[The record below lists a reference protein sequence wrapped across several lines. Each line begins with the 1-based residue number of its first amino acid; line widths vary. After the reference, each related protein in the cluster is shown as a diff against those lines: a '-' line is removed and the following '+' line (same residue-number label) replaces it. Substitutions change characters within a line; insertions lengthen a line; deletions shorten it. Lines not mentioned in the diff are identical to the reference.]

1 METRKSIMPII
12 GLEKAIF
19 GYIIEKSGYNDTSY
33 RFVFCDEK
41 GTETAFEIEDY
52 LILSVSQH
60 YYSANLSFETKNIII
75 IDSQNNIIT
84 IGGYHFKKKY
94 LQEMT
99 LIGDNG
105 LAICSPT
112 IINEDKFGT
121 NPHFFHPVSYLNLKD
136 SPHIIDL
143 KERIFWKQKYYLFSI
158 MNMHFIVDI
167 ENTKFEN
174 PDDFTYYLIDE
185 DGNTVYTWDK
195 NNQIKCIWRR
205 EDGSFTIFSVSE
217 FDEYSCWD
225 CMCEDYYDNKYY
237 RELILINISSKYVKT
252 TFDDFL
258 QESEERIESNDDDGL
273 LSCRIEKEDY
283 VKWKRRKYIN
293 ENKTVIKADLLKS
306 LDCRYYSSYY
316 SIRVSD
322 DIDISYSGLFCDNNY
337 FIIDHKYGFCSFDV
351 NKLLATTDLS
361 NIILTENSCYEP
373 RISVCKYRNGLV
385 ELFFMEYFV
394 GGPPDRDCSEYN
406 KEIGYRLYDIYGNCT
421 GELQD
426 DILTTPVNGI
436 GIIQYCGVFNKFD
449 FSFIL
454 PPIFKEIVPLNR
466 HALYIETKKNANL
479 SDNDFSSE
487 PKKLLSEYEML
498 GKEYIIIED
507 KRLYIVTLEIGYGGR
522 TLHGLFENN
531 KELVP
536 VGDNDIKKISGQYV
550 LVKDSSHPLYTL
562 YFHNGRVLLEGVKD
576 VHTINLYNVIIHG
589 GSWQVQESEIAP
601 LVHYAKIY
609 IEKGFMLMVDDKYII
624 EDSLVEMKSVLYDS
638 NDAYFTAKKH
648 NGKVIL
654 LSIKKGVLVSNYEG
668 TNFTDIHSAFND
680 KTETSQKRKGSYI
693 SHIIKNG
700 EEFTDEARHQ
710 INDSIWGRTIHPDL
724 YIRYDS
730 KDAALIKL
738 NNSYKIYP
746 RKAIMDFIQNNKEQN
761 LDSSIIVDDV
771 SFIGREEEF
780 EQNDLVLH
788 IETNDGKCGYYSIE
802 KGWLVQPEKVE
813 ICDIY
818 DNYVIFNQYI
828 INSRGS
834 LEQFNSLLK
843 LVNKIG
849 QISAYY
855 DSSQNKYV
863 IIDSNGFIYSYL
875 QEIGPGILIS
885 NELDS
890 YHEYQIILNTSTKEL
905 SFKSNPNY
913 RRHDYYEN
921 CSAPGEYYDLSKY
934 SDIAYEGHRRLEL
947 GLED

>member
-1 METRKSIMPII
+1 MKNNKNILPII
-12 GLEKAIF
+12 GYNQILF
-19 GYIIEKSGYNDTSY
+19 GYIHEGNRSSC
-33 RFVFCDEK
+33 RFVFCNEN
-41 GTETAFEIEDY
+41 GNEIEYEITDY
-52 LILSVSQH
+52 LLLSVYPH
-60 YYSANLSFETKNIII
+60 YYSTNISLETENVIVINAQKAVISKGGIFP
-75 IDSQNNIIT
+75 
-84 IGGYHFKKKY
+84 IGNRG
-94 LQEMT
+94 M
-99 LIGDNG
+99 
-105 LAICSPT
+105 AICGNT
-112 IINEDKFGT
+112 TINEDVFGT
-121 NPHFFHPVSYLNLKD
+121 DPHIFHPISYFNLLK
-136 SPHIIDL
+136 SPNIIDL
-143 KERIFWKQKYYLFSI
+143 YEAKFMKSKYYLFSI
-158 MNMHFIVDI
+158 MNLHFVVDI
-167 ENTKFEN
+167 ENVEN
-174 PDDFTYYLIDE
+174 IKLKDPNDFIYNLIDE
-185 DGNTVYTWDK
+185 DGDIVYTWDK
-195 NNQIKCIWRR
+195 YNQIKCIWRR

-217 FDEYSCWD
+217 FDKYSCWD
-225 CMCEDYYDNKYY
+225 SIRQDYYDNKYY
-237 RELILINISSKYVKT
+237 RELVLINISSEYDKT
-252 TFDDFL
+252 TFDDYL
-258 QESEERIESNDDDGL
+258 QESEEQIESNDDEGL
-273 LSCRIEKEDY
+273 LPCRIEKEEY

-293 ENKTVIKADLLKS
+293 GNKTIIKADLLKS
-306 LDCRYYSSYY
+306 LDCRYYSSRD
-316 SIRVSD
+316 S
-322 DIDISYSGLFCDNNY
+322 IDISYSGLFCDNNY
-337 FIIDHKYGFCSFDV
+337 FIIEHKYGFCSFDV
-351 NKLLATTDLS
+351 SKLLATPDFS
-361 NIILTENSCYEP
+361 NLILIDNSCYEP
-373 RISVCKYRNGLV
+373 RISVCLYKNGIV

-406 KEIGYRLYDIYGNCT
+406 KEIGYRLYDIYGNCI

-498 GKEYIIIED
+498 GKEYRIIED
-507 KRLYIVTLEIGYGGR
+507 KRLYIVTQEIGYDGR
-522 TLHGLFENN
+522 IQQGLFENN

-536 VGDNDIKKISGQYV
+536 VGNNVIKKISGQYV
-550 LVKDSSHPLYTL
+550 LVKKTSQSLYTL
-562 YFHNGRVLLEGVKD
+562 YFHNGKVLLEGVKD
-576 VHTINLYNVIIHG
+576 VQAINLYSIKNHG
-589 GSWQVQESEIAP
+589 KSWGVQESEIAP
-601 LVHYAKIY
+601 LLRYAKIY
-609 IEKGFMLMVDDKYII
+609 IEKGFMLMADDNYII

-638 NDAYFTAKKH
+638 NDAYFTAKIY

-668 TNFTDIHSAFND
+668 ANFTDIHSAFNKD

-700 EEFTDEARHQ
+700 EEFTDEARQQ
-710 INDSIWGRTIHPDL
+710 INNSIWGHAIHPDL

-730 KDAALIKL
+730 KDAALLKL

-746 RKAIMDFIQNNKEQN
+746 REAIIDFIQNNKEQN

-802 KGWLVQPEKVE
+802 KGWLVQPEKVV
-813 ICDIY
+813 IRDIY

-828 INSRGS
+828 IDSRGY

-875 QEIGPGILIS
+875 QEIEPGILIS

-921 CSAPGEYYDLSKY
+921 CSAPDEYYDLSKY
-934 SDIAYEGHRRLEL
+934 SDIAYEGHSRLEL